1 MNALD
6 IKTKEW
12 LDLRSFVGDA
22 QLFEKLGSNDL
33 SYNINLN

>member
-22 QLFEKLGSNDL
+22 QLFEKLGSNL
-33 SYNINLN
+33 IYRTILI